1 MEQIDESRKIEALKL
16 LKGLAECLFTL
27 NADIFYETLKESGFS
42 EEERTRL
49 VGSCFRVAASRK
61 WITRTNLSTKSR
73 RNSSNLQ
80 HVWLSNL
87 FEKRSKDGAE
97 SKGRILAVYSSLIE
111 KGLFPP
117 DRLGRIWLQVRSS
130 LQ

>member
-1 MEQIDESRKIEALKL
+1 MKKIEEFRKIEALSL
-16 LKGLAECLFTL
+16 LKGLTECLFSL
-27 NADIFYETLKESGFS
+27 NADIFYETLKDSGFS
-42 EEERTRL
+42 EDERTRL
-49 VGSCFRVAASRK
+49 VGSCFRVAASRR
-61 WITRTNLSTKSR
+61 WVTRTDFSTKSR

-87 FEKRSKDGAE
+87 FEKRSKDRAE
-97 SKGRILAVYSSLIE
+97 LKGRILAVYSALIE

-117 DRLGRIWLQVRSS
+117 DRLGRIWLKVRTG

>member
-1 MEQIDESRKIEALKL
+1 MEQIEQSRKNEALKL
-16 LKGLAECLFTL
+16 LKGLVECLFTI
-27 NADIFYETLKESGFS
+27 NGDIFYESLKESGFS
-42 EEERTRL
+42 EDERTRL
-49 VGSCFRVAASRK
+49 VGSCFRVAASRS
-61 WITRTNLSTKSR
+61 WIIKTDFSTKSR

-87 FEKRSKDGAE
+87 FEKRSKDAAE